1 MEAGRIPFSYTS
13 QEIFIV
19 LMANSFTYHPGVCNI
34 DQRGVVIR
42 RRLAYATIIG
52 GVVAYI
58 VFYLLGV
65 APIFRAIAE
74 AGFGFGVALNLYQAK
89 EQFCV
94 INASMRTT
102 EADLVKTKIV
112 DDLYK
117 KLDLK
122 KRNAM
127 LLKAMAF
134 AIMIGAVAYLLP

>member
-1 MEAGRIPFSYTS
+1 
-13 QEIFIV
+13 
-19 LMANSFTYHPGVCNI
+19 MANSFTYHPGVCNI
-34 DQRGVVIR
+34 DQRGVTLR
-42 RRLAYATIIG
+42 RRLAYATMIG
-52 GVVAYI
+52 GIIVYI
-58 VFYLLGV
+58 VFYFFGV

-74 AGFGFGVALNLYQAK
+74 AGFGFATALNLIQAK

-102 EADLVKTKIV
+102 EAGLVKTKIV

-127 LLKAMAF
+127 LVKAMAF
-134 AIMIGAVAYLLP
+134 GIIIGAVAYLLP

>member
-1 MEAGRIPFSYTS
+1 
-13 QEIFIV
+13 
-19 LMANSFTYHPGVCNI
+19 MANSFTYHPGVCNI
-34 DQRGVVIR
+34 DQRGVAIR
-42 RRLAYATIIG
+42 RRLAYITIVG
-52 GVVAYI
+52 GVAAFVVLYW
-58 VFYLLGV
+58 LGA

-74 AGFGFGVALNLYQAK
+74 AGFGFATALNLFQAK

-102 EADLVKTKIV
+102 EVDLVKTKIV

-127 LLKAMAF
+127 LVKAMAF
-134 AIMIGAVAYLLP
+134 AIIIGAVAYLLP

>member
-1 MEAGRIPFSYTS
+1 
-13 QEIFIV
+13 
-19 LMANSFTYHPGVCNI
+19 MANSFTYHPGVCNI
-34 DQRGVVIR
+34 DQRGVAIR
-42 RRLAYATIIG
+42 RRLAYITIVG
-52 GVVAYI
+52 GVVAY
-58 VFYLLGV
+58 VVLYWLGA

-74 AGFGFGVALNLYQAK
+74 AGFGFATALNLFQAK
-89 EQFCV
+89 EKFCV

-102 EADLVKTKIV
+102 EADLVKTKII

-127 LLKAMAF
+127 LMKAMAF